1 MSYPMSPAEFDDI
14 YGRVPRLTV
23 EVVVTTPDGLVLTRR
38 SIEPCKGQWHLPGG
52 TVLFAETL
60 PDAVRRVARN
70 ELGVEVEVGRMLGYI
85 EYPLMLSSGY
95 RGWPVGIAFETRI
108 VAGQLVPAAQSDEVG
123 VFAALPA
130 DLIAEQSGFL
140 RSLFSGSAVP
150 PGGTLLTWG

>member
-1 MSYPMSPAEFDDI
+1 MSYPIAPAEFDDI

-60 PDAVRRVARN
+60 PGAVRRVARN
-70 ELGVEVEVGRMLGYI
+70 ELGVGVEVGRLLGYI
-85 EYPLMLSSGY
+85 EYPLMLRGGY

-108 VAGQLVPAAQSDEVG
+108 VDGELIPAAQSDEVG
-123 VFAALPA
+123 VFATLPP
-130 DLIAEQSGFL
+130 DMIAEQSGFL
-140 RSLFSGSAVP
+140 RSLFGGSVVP
-150 PGGTLLTWG
+150 PRGTLLIPG